1 MRPSKELVKAIRRA
15 VGRIDKCG
23 LDGDVPEQE
32 IKEELGSDAGVEEGL
47 RAAVSSCSPE
57 RLAATIRLARV
68 TGTGGLANEIA
79 SLALRRP
86 VPLNAK
92 EEAVGLLRDV
102 GVEIPQEVE
111 DTLRIARQFVESPD
125 AKSLETVLALPE
137 AWKEPVLAAWLA
149 RPCSDAGL
157 LESVLGLDPRMDT
170 AIVERLGASGAQ
182 GAMPVLQR
190 LVGGEDRKLRKA
202 AKRALHR
209 LRSTGVDVAGGR
221 PTQEAF
227 SLEIAPDVHRD
238 SRAFVTGID
247 GSGGRILW
255 VMAPSSKGGYR
266 LLEAV
271 IDDQQGL
278 RKSEM
283 MSVALKGF
291 RSHIERLR
299 ANPALLIAQLEL
311 PQAVAILRTG
321 EALAAAAGT
330 ALPPEYEV
338 WRDELAAE
346 LFSTAAE
353 IQQEESDTVD
363 SAGEMA
369 SADSPEEPS
378 GGRTPEQRDLLAQS
392 ADLLGEPY
400 FANWAVLGEA
410 VESAAVGVRRAE
422 TSTLVVDEEQRKQQ
436 VDREISGVAEVF
448 DSATRERYRQRLEQM
463 TDVLL
468 AMKHER
474 QAQLALAAA
483 RGFTDVADLYSDH
496 PFARALIQRGVL
508 AAYQSVRQEEDHDSS
523 ESRIV
528 QP

>member
-182 GAMPVLQR
+182 GAVPVLQR

-369 SADSPEEPS
+369 SAAKILERL
-378 GGRTPEQRDLLAQS
+378 GRHSR
-392 ADLLGEPY
+392 
-400 FANWAVLGEA
+400 
-410 VESAAVGVRRAE
+410 
-422 TSTLVVDEEQRKQQ
+422 
-436 VDREISGVAEVF
+436 
-448 DSATRERYRQRLEQM
+448 
-463 TDVLL
+463 
-468 AMKHER
+468 
-474 QAQLALAAA
+474 
-483 RGFTDVADLYSDH
+483 
-496 PFARALIQRGVL
+496 
-508 AAYQSVRQEEDHDSS
+508 AAYGFVLDTGHANIDGDLKDIQDHIGDHLISLHLNDNDGKGDSHLAPGEGNVDWATVARILKDGEFQGVVMYEIEPGESSAEERMQATLRGYKEHLESV
-523 ESRIV
+523 
-528 QP
+528 